1 MANLISNGIDPKAGT
16 NLADTVGDAID
27 KGGHTDEDHAAFEHE
42 MQRAQMQYQLEYAKL
57 DLEDK
62 KAVMEDVAD
71 ARNNQTLVQ
80 QSDHA
85 SWLAKNI
92 QPLLSIFIIGITFY
106 LFWYILFGSDPSQLA
121 KEGTKDIVIYILG
134 ALTTISAQVV
144 SYFFGSSHGSA
155 EKTKSLNAVLNKQP

>member
-1 MANLISNGIDPKAGT
+1 MANLISSGIDPKAGT

-27 KGGHTDEDHAAFEHE
+27 KGGHTDDDHAAFEHE
-42 MQRAQMQYQLEYAKL
+42 MRKAEMQYQLEYAKL

-62 KAVMEDVAD
+62 KAVMEDIAD
-71 ARNNQTLVQ
+71 ARVNQTLVQ
-80 QSDHA
+80 QAEHA

-92 QPLLSIFIIGITFY
+92 QPLLSIFIVGVTFY
-106 LFWYILFGSDPSQLA
+106 LFWYILFGSDPEKLSKQ
-121 KEGTKDIVIYILG
+121 GIKDIVIYILG

-155 EKTKSLNAVLNKQP
+155 EKTKSLNAVLNKQ